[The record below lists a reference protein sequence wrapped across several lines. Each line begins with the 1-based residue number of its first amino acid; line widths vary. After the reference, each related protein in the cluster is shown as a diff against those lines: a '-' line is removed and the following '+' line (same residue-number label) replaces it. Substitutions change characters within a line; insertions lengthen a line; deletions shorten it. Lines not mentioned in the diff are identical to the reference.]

1 MALNAASFNAGISK
15 MRGTFDGMFNKMSS
29 GISDNIS
36 KFNAYQVALDY
47 CIAAGKKLINE
58 SKELIAISTKYDI
71 PISQMG
77 KLQVMANASGQSI
90 GQLARGFRF
99 LEMNMNKA
107 LLKPGGPQ
115 DQAFKALGVS
125 QEDIN
130 AAAGNTALAM
140 DIVRKKV
147 MTIGD
152 ESRRNAFLQEIYGA
166 NWQNQLLVIEATGT
180 SLKDAETS
188 GYKYST
194 SMTQSLS
201 GISATMEEIAQDV
214 KPLVMPV
221 VQVIALLVSMLG
233 FVVEGLK
240 LGVQLIGGALKAG
253 FYGVLGVI
261 QKIVGALALGWGYT
275 QKMTANLTG
284 DTASGQRADEII
296 AFGKSTMSAG
306 DASFKSSG
314 DAVAEM
320 EKNRVNGRAELT
332 KSADRMTGN
341 LYGIGES
348 VGLVKEGA
356 LIKDKIEDMKRL
368 DAQIAKNE
376 ANVKS
381 HAKAQMEVYKA
392 MAIGKATQEDYNK
405 AEKFAIRLANER
417 ADLMDARAAAQDSL
431 NRAGYKAEIV
441 VDPNAP
447 VPMTQE
453 ERKIDLQKKRQARG
467 RTLKEAMA
475 STPIGQQQESAFAVV
490 EAYEELQN
498 LIEDRKDLED
508 ASAKDQQKIAD
519 ALQNEGMAKIK
530 LMEKE
535 RAHELFMLKM
545 VREREDSE
553 KERKDNTIK
562 AMEERE
568 QDFMTRQGMTAMDK
582 ASVKVENAI
591 QKMQRDEAQLQ
602 KVMDDPKRSQ
612 EERLSAQKKF
622 EESTMGAQ
630 KEFDKLS
637 MMQFQYSASDAAKKG
652 MGGGMDVRENQ
663 LSVAKSSLDYL
674 RKSYE
679 IQLKQFGLS
688 PDQFGNVPQQL
699 TGPFRGGGGR

>member
-1 MALNAASFNAGISK
+1 MIWTMALNAANFNAGISK

-125 QEDIN
+125 QDDIN

-166 NWQNQLLVIEATGT
+166 NWQNQLLIIEANGT
-180 SLKDAETS
+180 ALKDAESS

-214 KPLVMPV
+214 KPILMPV

-233 FVVEGLK
+233 VIVEALK
-240 LGVQLIGGALKAG
+240 VGVQLIGKAILG
-253 FYGVLGVI
+253 GLYLILGVWQRI
-261 QKIVGALALGWGYT
+261 GGEIVLATGRA
-275 QKMTANLTG
+275 KKFATAGL
-284 DTASGQRADEII
+284 
-296 AFGKSTMSAG
+296 AG
-306 DASFKSSG
+306 DSEIAAGQAMIDASDKNFKS
-314 DAVAEM
+314 
-320 EKNRVNGRAELT
+320 GRGQYSDMGEIGANAGKEFS

-341 LYGIGES
+341 VYAIGES
-348 VGLVKEGA
+348 LGMVKEGA
-356 LIKDKIEDMKRL
+356 LIKEKIEDMKRL

-376 ANVKS
+376 ASSKS
-381 HAKAQMEVYKA
+381 HAKAQMEIYKA

-405 AEKFAIRLANER
+405 AEALSIRLGNEKE
-417 ADLMDARAAAQDSL
+417 DLMDAKKATQASL
-431 NRAGYKAEIV
+431 DRAGYKAEIV

-475 STPIGQQQESAFAVV
+475 STASGQQQESAFAVV

-519 ALQNEGMAKIK
+519 AIQNEGMAKIK

-553 KERKDNTIK
+553 KARKDNTIK

-612 EERLSAQKKF
+612 EERLSAQKQF

-674 RKSYE
+674 KRSYE

-699 TGPFRGGGGR
+699 TGPYTRGGR